1 MKKAFVKYVNGY
13 LVSGVLLLLDQEP
26 VGSGWMEVPATYCC
40 SNVPRPPVTA
50 GRRGW
55 IKYSAAGDIVPG
67 STIIRKT
74 RPKDGLWMEVP
85 YERCC

>member
-26 VGSGWMEVPATYCC
+26 VGLGWMEVPGTYCC
-40 SNVPRPPVTA
+40 SNVGQWQSA
-50 GRRGW
+50 AKKKGW
-55 IKYSAAGDIVPG
+55 IKYSAAGDVVPG